1 MRSSQCSS
9 DSHETFFM
17 GFSSTICLCQML
29 CRFQSI
35 VVMKRGQVANLSL
48 YSLQIGK
55 GRVPITRVPF
65 SQAGQIFG
73 NPAQLVTRPGGGSDA
88 RLVLQCK
95 LLDDTLHA
103 LSVYTSED
111 SLSGMA

>member
-1 MRSSQCSS
+1 
-9 DSHETFFM
+9 
-17 GFSSTICLCQML
+17 
-29 CRFQSI
+29 
-35 VVMKRGQVANLSL
+35 MKRGQVANLSL

-88 RLVLQCK
+88 RLVLQCM

-103 LSVYTSED
+103 LSVCTSED
-111 SLSGMA
+111 ALAGMGVDRWVSTVDEYLRKLEWWYNGFAPIVGM